1 MGDNKVKVRI
11 YGQEYTISGERDEQ
25 TITEI
30 AAYVDDKMREIGR
43 FFSSPVPGSLAAL
56 SAVNIADELFD
67 AREEV
72 KKLQAEKEQL
82 EKDAENYI
90 KLWEEA
96 KMSFAQHK
104 EDATKA
110 NMDMKSLEAK
120 CRELEEKC
128 IEFESAY
135 FDVQME
141 NIRLQD
147 QIEKVKG

>member
-11 YGQEYTISGERDEQ
+11 FGQEYTISGERDEQ

-30 AAYVDDKMREIGR
+30 AAYVDAKMREINR

-56 SAVNIADELFD
+56 AAVNIADELFE
-67 AREEV
+67 AREEI
-72 KKLQAEKEQL
+72 KKLIAEKEQL
-82 EKDAENYI
+82 EKDSANYI

-96 KMSFAQHK
+96 KLNFMQHK
-104 EDATKA
+104 EDASRA
-110 NMDMKSLEAK
+110 NQDIKSLENK
-120 CRELEEKC
+120 CRQLEEKC
-128 IEFESAY
+128 VEFESAY

-147 QIEKVKG
+147 QIDKIGG

>member
-1 MGDNKVKVRI
+1 MADNKVKVKI
-11 YGQEYTISGERDEQ
+11 YGQEYTISGERDEE
-25 TITEI
+25 TIIEI
-30 AAYVDDKMREIGR
+30 ASYVDTKMREISR
-43 FFSSPVPGSLAAL
+43 FFSSTVPGSLAAL
-56 SAVNIADELFD
+56 SAVNIADELFE

-104 EDATKA
+104 EDANKA
-110 NMDMKSLEAK
+110 NQDMKSLETK

-128 IEFESAY
+128 VEFESAY

-141 NIRLQD
+141 NIRLRD
-147 QIEKVKG
+147 QIEKMRG